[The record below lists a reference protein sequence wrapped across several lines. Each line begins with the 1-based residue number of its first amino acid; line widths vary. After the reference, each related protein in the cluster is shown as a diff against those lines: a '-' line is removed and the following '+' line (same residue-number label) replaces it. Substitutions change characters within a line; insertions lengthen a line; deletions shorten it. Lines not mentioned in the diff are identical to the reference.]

1 MTLRSFRDVRGA
13 LPSSDLMQE
22 AQIER
27 VDGAQGRSA
36 LTGRRFWSV
45 ETAGRRRI
53 SRGDKVLEDASVHVG
68 THEGLTI
75 HDPEAIAARLGG
87 INIKTLMALIRTH
100 GLETTTLGYTEPA
113 RKGGRPR
120 RLWGMT
126 DAQLE
131 ALLAVR
137 ASRNEPGTPV

>member
-1 MTLRSFRDVRGA
+1 MVLDDVSPKTTSHG
-13 LPSSDLMQE
+13 
-22 AQIER
+22 
-27 VDGAQGRSA
+27 
-36 LTGRRFWSV
+36 
-45 ETAGRRRI
+45 
-53 SRGDKVLEDASVHVG
+53 
-68 THEGLTI
+68 GLTV

-126 DAQLE
+126 EPQLE

-137 ASRNEPGTPV
+137 DRRGGKGAPD